1 MLHDQLK
8 ELKNRK
14 NLTAQEIADRSGV
27 PLSTVNK
34 ILSGQTDNPAFR
46 AVCDMVKAMGGSV
59 DELVGISRR
68 GDHPSVDDMADA
80 WVSAVRPMQDA
91 MDEKDKEIQNKDKWI
106 NRLFWTC
113 LVLFSV
119 LVFFLAF
126 DLFSPNVGWI
136 RG

>member
-1 MLHDQLK
+1 
-8 ELKNRK
+8 
-14 NLTAQEIADRSGV
+14 
-27 PLSTVNK
+27 
-34 ILSGQTDNPAFR
+34 
-46 AVCDMVKAMGGSV
+46 MVKAMGGSV
-59 DELVGISRR
+59 DELVGISLRS
-68 GDHPSVDDMADA
+68 DHPSVDDMADA
-80 WVSAVRPMQDA
+80 WVSAVHPLQDV

-119 LVFFLAF
+119 FVFFLAF

>member
-59 DELVGISRR
+59 DELVGISQRSE
-68 GDHPSVDDMADA
+68 HPSVDAMAEA
-80 WVSAVRPMQDA
+80 WVSAVQPLQPML
-91 MDEKDKEIQNKDKWI
+91 DEKDKELANRDKWI
-106 NRLFWTC
+106 LRLFWLC
-113 LVLFSV
+113 VALIVVVVLVLA
-119 LVFFLAF
+119 LDILN
-126 DLFSPNVGWI
+126 PNVGWF
-136 RG
+136 RY

>member
-34 ILSGQTDNPAFR
+34 ILSGQTDNPAF
-46 AVCDMVKAMGGSV
+46 
-59 DELVGISRR
+59 
-68 GDHPSVDDMADA
+68 
-80 WVSAVRPMQDA
+80 
-91 MDEKDKEIQNKDKWI
+91 
-106 NRLFWTC
+106 
-113 LVLFSV
+113 
-119 LVFFLAF
+119 LAY